1 VSVADGLYV
10 GEVVHER
17 FAPRRHRLNYR
28 IFQMLIDIDAA
39 PLLAKR
45 LKFFSYNRPGLFSL
59 HDKDHGDRSGRPLR
73 AFAEESLQKAGLAP
87 PGGQILIQCMP
98 RVLGYVFN
106 PLTLFYCH
114 DDQGRLAAMIYEVH
128 NTFGQRHSYVIPV
141 AEDEGAPHDAGKVR
155 QSCGKVFHV
164 SPFMGMDMSYNFTI
178 AAPGENV
185 STVIQGLG
193 ADGKP
198 LIFAGFKGARRPLS
212 DGQLLR
218 LFVTYPLMTL
228 KVTAAI
234 HLEAVKLLLK
244 GLRLKPAPPA
254 PTRPVTLGVAAP

>member
-1 VSVADGLYV
+1 VTVPDGLYV
-10 GEVVHER
+10 GEVIHER
-17 FAPRRHRLNYR
+17 FAPRRHRLRYR
-28 IFQMLIDIDAA
+28 IFQVLIDIDAA
-39 PLLAKR
+39 PTLAKR
-45 LKFFSYNRPGLFSL
+45 LRLFAHNRPGLFSL
-59 HDKDHGDRSGRPLR
+59 HDKDHGDGSGASLR
-73 AFAEESLQKAGLAP
+73 AFVEKSLAQAGLAL
-87 PGGQILIQCMP
+87 PGGQVLIQCMP

-106 PLTLFYCH
+106 PLTLYYCH
-114 DDQGRLAAMIYEVH
+114 DAEGLLGAMIYEVH

-141 AEDEGAPHDAGKVR
+141 SPDKAGQVR

-164 SPFMGMDMSYNFTI
+164 SPFMGMDMSYHFTI
-178 AAPGENV
+178 GAPGESV

-193 ADGKP
+193 ADGEL

-218 LFVTYPLMTL
+218 LFVSYPLMTL

-234 HLEAVKLLLK
+234 HIEAVKLLLK

-254 PTRPVTLGVAAP
+254 PPGPVTLGVATP

>member
-1 VSVADGLYV
+1 VTVADGLYV
-10 GEVVHER
+10 GKVVHER
-17 FAPRRHRLNYR
+17 FAPRRHRLSYR

-39 PLLAKR
+39 PALARR
-45 LKFFSYNRPGLFSL
+45 LRLFAYNGPGLFSL
-59 HDKDHGDRSGRPLR
+59 HDKDHGDGSGGPLR
-73 AFAEESLQKAGLAP
+73 AFAEESLRQAGLAFSN
-87 PGGQILIQCMP
+87 GQIMIQCMP

-114 DDQGRLAAMIYEVH
+114 DAEGRLAAMIYEVH

-141 AEDEGAPHDAGKVR
+141 TADHAGRVR
-155 QSCGKVFHV
+155 QSCGKAFHV
-164 SPFMGMDMSYNFTI
+164 SPFMGMDMSYHFTI
-178 AAPGENV
+178 GAPGESV

-198 LIFAGFKGARRPLS
+198 MIFAGFKGARRPLS

-228 KVTAAI
+228 KVMAAI
-234 HLEAVKLLLK
+234 HVEAVKLLFK
-244 GLRLKPAPPA
+244 GLRLYPAPPG
-254 PTRPVTLGVAAP
+254 PRGPVTLGAAGP

>member
-1 VSVADGLYV
+1 VTIADGLYV

-17 FAPRRHRLNYR
+17 FAPRRHRLSYR
-28 IFQMLIDIDAA
+28 IFQLLIDIDAA
-39 PLLAKR
+39 PTLAKR
-45 LKFFSYNRPGLFSL
+45 LKLFSYNRPGLFSL
-59 HDKDHGDRSGRPLR
+59 HDKDHGDGGGRSLR
-73 AFAEESLQKAGLAP
+73 AFAEESLKQAGLAL

-114 DDQGRLAAMIYEVH
+114 DAEGRLAAMIYEVH

-141 AEDEGAPHDAGKVR
+141 AEDEGAPADAGKVR

-164 SPFMGMDMSYNFTI
+164 SPFMGMDMSYHFTI
-178 AAPGENV
+178 GAPGETV

-193 ADGKP
+193 ADGRP
-198 LIFAGFKGARRPLS
+198 LIFAAFKGARRPLS

-234 HLEAVKLLLK
+234 HIEAVRLLLK
-244 GLRLKPAPPA
+244 GLRLQPAPPA
-254 PTRPVTLGVAAP
+254 PAGPVTLGVSAP

>member
-1 VSVADGLYV
+1 MTVAEGIYV

-17 FAPRRHRLNYR
+17 FAPRRHRLSYR
-28 IFQMLIDIDAA
+28 IFQLLIDVDAA
-39 PLLAKR
+39 PTLARR
-45 LKFFSYNRPGLFSL
+45 LKLLSYNGPGLFSL
-59 HDKDHGDRSGRPLR
+59 HDKDHGDGSDRPLR
-73 AFAEESLQKAGLAP
+73 AFAEDSLSQAGLAM

-114 DDQGRLAAMIYEVH
+114 DGQGRLAAMIYEVH
-128 NTFGQRHSYVIPV
+128 NTFGGRHSYVIPV
-141 AEDEGAPHDAGKVR
+141 AQEEGAGDHADKVR
-155 QSCGKVFHV
+155 QSCGKALHV
-164 SPFMGMDMSYNFTI
+164 SPFMGMDMSYHFTI
-178 AAPGENV
+178 GAPGESV

-212 DGQLLR
+212 DGQLLW

-234 HLEAVKLLLK
+234 HVEAVKLLLK

-254 PTRPVTLGVAAP
+254 PAGPVTLGVAAP

>member
-1 VSVADGLYV
+1 MTVPEGLYV

-17 FAPRRHRLNYR
+17 FAPRRHRLSYR
-28 IFQMLIDIDAA
+28 IFQLLIDVDAA
-39 PLLAKR
+39 PALAKR
-45 LKFFSYNRPGLFSL
+45 LKLFSYNGPGLFSL
-59 HDKDHGDRSGRPLR
+59 HDKDHGDGGGRPLR
-73 AFAEESLQKAGLAP
+73 VFAEESLSAAGLAL

-114 DDQGRLAAMIYEVH
+114 DAEGRLAAMIYEVH
-128 NTFGQRHSYVIPV
+128 NTFGGRHSYVIPV
-141 AEDEGAPHDAGKVR
+141 SPDNAEKVR
-155 QSCGKVFHV
+155 QSCGKALHV
-164 SPFMGMDMSYNFTI
+164 SPFMGMDMSYHFTI
-178 AAPGENV
+178 GAPGETV

-193 ADGKP
+193 ADGQP
-198 LIFAGFKGARRPLS
+198 LIFAGFKGARRPLT

-254 PTRPVTLGVAAP
+254 PPGPVTLGVAAP

>member
-1 VSVADGLYV
+1 MTLADGLYV

-17 FAPRRHRLNYR
+17 FAPRRHRLAYR
-28 IFQMLIDIDAA
+28 IFQVLIDIDRA
-39 PLLAKR
+39 PTLAKR
-45 LKFFSYNRPGLFSL
+45 LKFFAHNGPGLFSL
-59 HDKDHGDRSGRPLR
+59 HDKDHGDGSGRPLR
-73 AFAEESLQKAGLAP
+73 AFAEESLSQAGLP
-87 PGGQILIQCMP
+87 LPGGQILLQCMP

-114 DDQGRLAAMIYEVH
+114 DAEGRLAAMIYEVH

-141 AEDEGAPHDAGKVR
+141 ADSEGPVR

-178 AAPGENV
+178 GAPGEAV

-212 DGQLLR
+212 DGELLR

-234 HLEAVKLLLK
+234 HIEAVKLLLK
-244 GLRLKPAPPA
+244 GLRLQPAPPA
-254 PTRPVTLGVAAP
+254 PTGAVTLGVAAP

>member
-1 VSVADGLYV
+1 MTVADGLYV
-10 GEVVHER
+10 GEVIHER
-17 FAPRRHRLNYR
+17 FAPRRHRLSYR
-28 IFQMLIDIDAA
+28 IFQMLLDVDAA
-39 PLLAKR
+39 PALAKR
-45 LKFFSYNRPGLFSL
+45 LKLFSHNGPGLFSL
-59 HDKDHGDRSGRPLR
+59 HDKDHGEGTGRPLR
-73 AFAEESLQKAGLAP
+73 AFAEESLRQAGLAL

-114 DDQGRLAAMIYEVH
+114 DAQGRLAAMIYEVH
-128 NTFGQRHSYVIPV
+128 NTFGGRHSYVIPV
-141 AEDEGAPHDAGKVR
+141 AQEDGAGDDAGKVR
-155 QSCGKVFHV
+155 QSCGKALHV
-164 SPFMGMDMSYNFTI
+164 SPFMGMDMSYHFTI
-178 AAPGENV
+178 GAPGERV

-193 ADGKP
+193 PDGSP
-198 LIFAGFKGARRPLS
+198 LIFAGFKGARRPLT
-212 DGQLLR
+212 DGQLMR

-254 PTRPVTLGVAAP
+254 PPGPVTLGVTAP

>member
-73 AFAEESLQKAGLAP
+73 AFAEESLQQAGLVP

-244 GLRLKPAPPA
+244 GLRLRPAPPA

>member
-1 VSVADGLYV
+1 VTVPDGLYV
-10 GEVVHER
+10 GEVIHER
-17 FAPRRHRLNYR
+17 FAPRRHRLSYR
-28 IFQMLIDIDAA
+28 IFQMLIDVDAA
-39 PLLAKR
+39 PALARR
-45 LKFFSYNRPGLFSL
+45 LKLFSHNRPGLFSL
-59 HDKDHGDRSGRPLR
+59 HDKDHGDGSGRSLR
-73 AFAEESLQKAGLAP
+73 AFAEDSLGKAGVTP

-114 DDQGRLAAMIYEVH
+114 DAEGRLAAMIYEVH
-128 NTFGQRHSYVIPV
+128 NTFGQRHNYVIPV
-141 AEDEGAPHDAGKVR
+141 APDETGRVR

-164 SPFMGMDMSYNFTI
+164 SPFMSMDMSYNFTI
-178 AAPGENV
+178 GAPGESV
-185 STVIQGLG
+185 STVIQGRG

-234 HLEAVKLLLK
+234 HIEAVKLLLK
-244 GLRLKPAPPA
+244 GLRLQPAPPA
-254 PTRPVTLGVAAP
+254 PPGPVTLGVAAP

>member
-1 VSVADGLYV
+1 VTFTDGLYV

-17 FAPRRHRLNYR
+17 FAPRRHRLVYR
-28 IFQMLIDIDAA
+28 IFQILIDIDAA
-39 PLLAKR
+39 PALAKR
-45 LKFFSYNRPGLFSL
+45 LKFFSHNRRGLFSL
-59 HDKDHGDRSGRPLR
+59 HDKDHGDGSGGSLR
-73 AFAEESLQKAGLAP
+73 AFAEDALGKAGLVP

-114 DDQGRLAAMIYEVH
+114 DAEGRLAAMIYEVH

-141 AEDEGAPHDAGKVR
+141 APEGEGLAR
-155 QSCGKVFHV
+155 QSCGKAFHV
-164 SPFMGMDMSYNFTI
+164 SPFMGMDMRYHFTI
-178 AAPGENV
+178 GAPGETV
-185 STVIQGLG
+185 STVIQGVG
-193 ADGKP
+193 PHGEP
-198 LIFAGFKGARRPLS
+198 LIFAGFRGARRPLS

-234 HLEAVKLLLK
+234 HIEAVKLLLK
-244 GLRLKPAPPA
+244 GLRLRPAPPT
-254 PTRPVTLGVAAP
+254 PPGPVTLGVASP

>member
-1 VSVADGLYV
+1 MTVPDGLYV

-17 FAPRRHRLNYR
+17 FAPRRHRLSYR
-28 IFQMLIDIDAA
+28 IFQMLVDVDAA
-39 PLLAKR
+39 PALARR
-45 LKFFSYNRPGLFSL
+45 LKLFSHNRPGLFSL
-59 HDKDHGDRSGRPLR
+59 HDKDHGDGGGRPLR
-73 AFAEESLQKAGLAP
+73 AFAEESLTRAGLAL

-114 DDQGRLAAMIYEVH
+114 DPEGRLAAIIYEVH
-128 NTFGQRHSYVIPV
+128 NTFGQRHSYVIQV
-141 AEDEGAPHDAGKVR
+141 APEEGAPDHAGKVR
-155 QSCGKVFHV
+155 QSCGKSFHV
-164 SPFMGMDMSYNFTI
+164 SPFMGMDMSYHFTI
-178 AAPGENV
+178 GAPGETV

-193 ADGKP
+193 PDGKP

-212 DGQLLR
+212 DGQLLK

-234 HLEAVKLLLK
+234 HVEAVRLLLK

-254 PTRPVTLGVAAP
+254 PTGPVTLGVAGP